1 MLRRLRL
8 VGPGQVALTVGV
20 GLALAAVITLFVT
33 GTDARVGPANAAS
46 TGPGGRYYIVKAAEN
61 GQREYL
67 FQIAVATLGN
77 GNRYREIFE
86 LNRDR
91 EQPDGGRL
99 TDPMELRP
107 GWVLLLPKDATGP
120 GVTLAPPVRPSLSG
134 STLIL
139 GFLPRYAVAAIG
151 VVLALLLLAMLRRV
165 SHRLETVRA
174 GPSEDAPAGEVPDPA
189 QQPTVELDL
198 GPPVER
204 GRPGGQWPGQV
215 QVEILDDAGT
225 TWSVR
230 LVSARPP
237 SGPRL
242 AAGPDGH
249 QAPFGRLGAAE
260 RLPAATMPVDLGLH
274 GALRW
279 CVDLARAPDLLTIDG
294 PLAQCQRLAAGIAIQ
309 VRRGDAEVVV
319 VADVLGGYTPADT
332 LAMTSFPDLDH
343 IGAGPRLI
351 ISPGLGRTQLR
362 QLHHHVSRT
371 QRQQLAVIVVGPAMR
386 ARWSVTAA

>member
-20 GLALAAVITLFVT
+20 GLALAAVVTLFVT
-33 GTDARVGPANAAS
+33 GADGRLGPADAAS
-46 TGPGGRYYIVKAAEN
+46 TEPGGKYYVVKAAKN

-67 FQIAVATLGN
+67 FQIAVATLGD

-91 EQPDGGRL
+91 EQPGGGRL
-99 TDPMELRP
+99 TDPTELRP

-120 GVTLAPPVRPSLSG
+120 GVTLAPPVRPDSSG

-139 GFLPRYAVAAIG
+139 GFLPRYTVAATG
-151 VVLALLLLAMLRRV
+151 VVLALLLLVMVRRI
-165 SHRLETVRA
+165 SHRFEA
-174 GPSEDAPAGEVPDPA
+174 PDPA
-189 QQPTVELDL
+189 QLPTAELDL

-204 GRPGGQWPGQV
+204 GRPGEEWPGQV

-230 LVSARPP
+230 LVSAR
-237 SGPRL
+237 
-242 AAGPDGH
+242 
-249 QAPFGRLGAAE
+249 APAE
-260 RLPAATMPVDLGLH
+260 PAATMSVDLGLH
-274 GALRW
+274 GAQRW

-294 PLAQCQRLAAGIAIQ
+294 PLAQCQRLAAGIATQ

-319 VADVLGGYTPADT
+319 VGDVLGGYTPADT
-332 LAMTSFPDLDH
+332 RAMASFPDLDH
-343 IGAGPRLI
+343 LGAGPRLI
-351 ISPGLGRTQLR
+351 ISPGLERAQLR
-362 QLHHHVSRT
+362 QLRHQVSQE
-371 QRQQLAVIVVGPAMR
+371 QRQQLAVIVVGPALR